1 MIGAGLMIR
10 SLLALRAVD
19 PGFDAH
25 NLLRLR
31 VSLPGER
38 YPSEEQQL
46 DFFERAEEQLRALPG
61 VRSVASVGCIPLVG
75 DSSNSALNI
84 EDFPIS
90 NPTDRYFVGNH
101 SATPG
106 YLETMGIPLFEGRE
120 FTQMDRA
127 DTQGVII
134 VNKLLAER
142 FWPNE
147 SALGK
152 RVKFGR
158 LDGEEPWLEIVGVMG
173 NYHQTSLEIEP
184 RLETL
189 YPQAYYTS
197 AGMDIVIRSEI
208 APEPL
213 IEEARAVIWKI
224 DPELAIYNIETMDQ
238 ILERNVRSADDL
250 ANLLGGFGIVAL
262 VLALGGLYGM
272 LSFSVGQRTQEIGVR
287 MALGAESR
295 EVIISILGKTAVLV
309 AAGIVAGGA
318 IAWFM
323 SRWFGE
329 VLFETSSV
337 DPITYAA
344 VCAGMLVV
352 GLLAGLIP
360 ALKASRV
367 DPVVA
372 LRCD

>member
-1 MIGAGLMIR
+1 
-10 SLLALRAVD
+10 
-19 PGFDAH
+19 
-25 NLLRLR
+25 
-31 VSLPGER
+31 
-38 YPSEEQQL
+38 
-46 DFFERAEEQLRALPG
+46 
-61 VRSVASVGCIPLVG
+61 
-75 DSSNSALNI
+75 
-84 EDFPIS
+84 
-90 NPTDRYFVGNH
+90 
-101 SATPG
+101 
-106 YLETMGIPLFEGRE
+106 
-120 FTQMDRA
+120 MDRA

-158 LDGEEPWLEIVGVMG
+158 LDGEEPWLEIVGVMAD
-173 NYHQTSLEIEP
+173 YHQTSLEIEP

-197 AGMDIVIRSEI
+197 SGMDLVIRSRI
-208 APEPL
+208 APELL

-238 ILERNVRSADDL
+238 ILDRNVRSADDL
-250 ANLLGGFGIVAL
+250 ASLLGGFGIVAL

-295 EVIISILGKTAVLV
+295 EVVNSILGRTAALV
-309 AAGIVAGGA
+309 AAGIAAGGV